1 MNDDTS
7 KKPAGKL
14 TKVLRI
20 GCMSAGILM
29 VVFIV
34 IILAIAIPQYRA
46 YQERSNSSVNPTI
59 AVRQAASLGKLIR
72 DHAQAT
78 DANAA
83 ARVLMGKQETE
94 SIKGISSVLP
104 SFQLPP
110 GHPFNYT
117 ITFVMP
123 DVRDGVRFCITATL
137 NRGGDGTGGRVYYH
151 SNMQN
156 VEGWIDRSSITHF
169 QTGKEPARTCQSE
182 MKSINK

>member
-1 MNDDTS
+1 M
-7 KKPAGKL
+7 
-14 TKVLRI
+14 
-20 GCMSAGILM
+20 
-29 VVFIV
+29 
-34 IILAIAIPQYRA
+34 
-46 YQERSNSSVNPTI
+46 
-59 AVRQAASLGKLIR
+59 
-72 DHAQAT
+72 
-78 DANAA
+78 DANTT
-83 ARVLMGKQETE
+83 ARVLTGKQETE

-137 NRGGDGTGGRVYYH
+137 NRGGGTGGRVYYH
-151 SNMQN
+151 SNVQD